1 LSKSPD
7 TNPDD
12 TKLLEAGFDPAAAPA
27 DAIATLRDLRGK
39 PGVTDLAIARALG
52 MISDA
57 AAAAML
63 TEMES
68 GASGTMRREVRRA
81 LYKLKQHG
89 IDAPTPPAASTAL
102 DNVSEKTEKTD
113 VTAMLSPIDGEGAR
127 IVWIVKPRVQG
138 GVLRMWA
145 LISEREGL
153 VGAQNTRLSRREL
166 NSEREELERRAQ
178 VKLVDAD
185 WRVADFI
192 ACEAWRNTPES
203 RRGQVGNFLALRSEL
218 IASPP
223 PTELVHPVYTEL
235 ATEAAGEPSVDLLKE
250 PELLEWRLPDDLL
263 KRYVDEIN
271 EAGESVIVL
280 SPAHKQERVNA
291 VIDRATA
298 ELLSGD
304 NGQRIQRRLEDIA
317 YYLARVGRREQAG
330 WAAAAA
336 ARLRDGLDV
345 TKALLFQAFIRTQL
359 GTVAAEEQQKAEEE
373 PRLIMTPAEAMRARE
388 ARESRT
394 RRR

>member
-27 DAIATLRDLRGK
+27 DAIAKLRELRGK

-52 MISDA
+52 LIADQGA
-57 AAAAML
+57 AAVL
-63 TEMES
+63 VEMEA
-68 GASGTMRREVRRA
+68 GASGAMRREVRRA

-89 IDAPTPPAASTAL
+89 IAAPASTPPVASTLHDSAA
-102 DNVSEKTEKTD
+102 EKTET
-113 VTAMLSPIDGEGAR
+113 TAMLSPIDGEGAR

-178 VKLVDAD
+178 VKLVNAD

-223 PTELVHPVYTEL
+223 PTELIHPVYAEL
-235 ATEAAGEPSVDLLKE
+235 AAEAAGEPSVELLKE
-250 PELLEWRLPDDLL
+250 PELLEWTLSDDLAKPYL
-263 KRYVDEIN
+263 QEITR
-271 EAGESVIVL
+271 ADQSLIVV
-280 SPAHKQERVNA
+280 SPMHKQDRINA
-291 VIDRATA
+291 VLDRATA
-298 ELLSGD
+298 ELLSGE
-304 NGQRIQRRLEDIA
+304 NGRRARRRLEDIA
-317 YYLARVGRREQAG
+317 YYMARAGRRTQAG

-336 ARLRDGLDV
+336 ARLRDGVDASKV
-345 TKALLFQAFIRTQL
+345 PFFQAFIRSQF
-359 GTVAAEEQQKAEEE
+359 GAVAEAEQQKAEDE

-388 ARESRT
+388 ART